1 MTKELTLTIKYRP
14 DPNTLTAVALRIVG
28 FLVLIAIGGSM
39 LMYVVTRDRRWVRF
53 GWQVFKY
60 ALIVVAI
67 VLAFLALERL
77 ILAV

>member
-1 MTKELTLTIKYRP
+1 M
-14 DPNTLTAVALRIVG
+14 TAVALRVVG
-28 FLVLIAIGGSM
+28 FLVLIVIGAA
-39 LMYVVTRDRRWVRF
+39 VVLFLLTRDRRWLRF

-60 ALIVVAI
+60 MLLVALI